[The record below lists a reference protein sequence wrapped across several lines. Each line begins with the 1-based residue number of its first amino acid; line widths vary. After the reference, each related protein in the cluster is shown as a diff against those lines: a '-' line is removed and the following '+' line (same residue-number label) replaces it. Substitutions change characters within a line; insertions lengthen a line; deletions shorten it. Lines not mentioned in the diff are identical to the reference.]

1 MLSDTKFTVNLQ
13 AKKNEDGTFR
23 PWASVIHQDGG
34 RFKTM
39 TLELGEKV
47 FMVEVAALPGV
58 TSSHRSN
65 RPHRTEV
72 RRSTPSCNVSKR
84 VLVSSLSP

>member
-1 MLSDTKFTVNLQ
+1 MLGIAAHARAPISMLT
-13 AKKNEDGTFR
+13 
-23 PWASVIHQDGG
+23 G
-34 RFKTM
+34 REM
-39 TLELGEKV
+39 RRVEP
-47 FMVEVAALPGV
+47 MVEVAALPGV

>member
-13 AKKNEDGTFR
+13 AKKTEEGTFR

-39 TLELGEKV
+39 TLELGEEV
-47 FMVEVAALPGV
+47 FMVEGAALQYAKDQ
-58 TSSHRSN
+58 TMTLLQRQN
-65 RPHRTEV
+65 AKAEIRF
-72 RRSTPSCNVSKR
+72 
-84 VLVSSLSP
+84 SPMRKAS